1 MLNHSTTSSLSE
13 ITLVRSTTQPFPL
26 YLTSLS
32 HSRSWKLN
40 HSTASFPNCGLSPS
54 LILISFLQAQPLN
67 QFISQ
72 LWCFSPSLPLI
83 SLLNAQPLNHFISL
97 WYHSCEINHS
107 TISPISDIS
116 LPHSLWYHSWKL
128 NHSTT
133 SSPNCGLSPSL
144 TLISLQKAQP
154 LNYFM
159 TQLQSFSPPSL
170 SEITLVKSTT
180 QPLHIAI

>member
-1 MLNHSTTSSLSE
+1 MKIGSAHTVVSLLQSLWYHSQKLNHSTTWSPDCGLSSSLTLE
-13 ITLVRSTTQPFPL
+13 ISTTQPFHPPIVV
-26 YLTSLS
+26 SLP
-32 HSRSWKLN
+32 HSLWYHSWKLN
-40 HSTASFPNCGLSPS
+40 HSTISSPN
-54 LILISFLQAQPLN
+54 
-67 QFISQ
+67 
-72 LWCFSPSLPLI
+72 
-83 SLLNAQPLNHFISL
+83 
-97 WYHSCEINHS
+97 
-107 TISPISDIS
+107 SDIS
-116 LPHSLWYHSWKL
+116 VPHSLWYHSWKL